1 MKTAYIEI
9 EERLVRTIEI
19 PVPDNADL
27 NSEEVQTAMDDARE
41 KYHAGEIVLDSDDFV
56 GQADIRARF
65 ADGTATEWDKV

>member
-9 EERLVRTIEI
+9 EERLVRTIAV
-19 PVPDNADL
+19 PVPDDTNL
-27 NSEEVQTAMDDARE
+27 NSEEVQNAMDDARD

-65 ADGTATEWDKV
+65 DDGTVTEWDKV